1 MSIKETLK
9 KLAAGA
15 SVVSMATSFGCGNK
29 KEEVEKEPAPV
40 VETVNPNRQAT
51 KEDYKEFCE
60 SMVNTDRLVDYD
72 SKTNTCH
79 VIDRGDMIKRIDVS
93 DTRYA
98 WTRGWHSNYA
108 AWLGC
113 YSNVAAIRMHDL
125 DGYGI
130 TGNKA
135 RIPCYVIDEI
145 AGNVE
150 YEMFPVEVSF
160 TNKLLSIDEYIAK
173 VCKTNNTC
181 KCKKGKNGKESCEIV
196 HKQPFVVDG
205 NAKHYGG
212 GFSLNEFIG
221 DEGDQ
226 FPVELSEEYDRI
238 EEDFTDLYQIRRCP
252 NDARKFCVKYS
263 DAIIVKFDD
272 LRFIDKEAE
281 YRKCED
287 QCAKQNSIPSVK
299 FFDFVVGKCEC
310 EITDGMYDNCKIKCA
325 DQGSK
330 PVQQRRDFDGNCKCK
345 APKESASLKQAQ
357 GKKLAMV
364 QSMFAIKG
372 M

>member
-79 VIDRGDMIKRIDVS
+79 VID
-93 DTRYA
+93 
-98 WTRGWHSNYA
+98 
-108 AWLGC
+108 
-113 YSNVAAIRMHDL
+113 
-125 DGYGI
+125 
-130 TGNKA
+130 
-135 RIPCYVIDEI
+135 P
-145 AGNVE
+145 
-150 YEMFPVEVSF
+150 
-160 TNKLLSIDEYIAK
+160 
-173 VCKTNNTC
+173 
-181 KCKKGKNGKESCEIV
+181 
-196 HKQPFVVDG
+196 
-205 NAKHYGG
+205 
-212 GFSLNEFIG
+212 
-221 DEGDQ
+221 
-226 FPVELSEEYDRI
+226 
-238 EEDFTDLYQIRRCP
+238 
-252 NDARKFCVKYS
+252 
-263 DAIIVKFDD
+263 IIVKFDD
-272 LRFIDKEAE
+272 LRFIDKDAE

-287 QCAKQNSIPSVK
+287 QCAKQNSIPSVE

-345 APKESASLKQAQ
+345 VPKESASLKQAQ